1 MSLACLSGK
10 IENVISLQ
18 SLHILIWGDFMFA
31 CIVNIKRD
39 IKCVNR
45 FVFFIYLL
53 FCLTVMSVAHI
64 MGGRSYLYNCLR
76 TPLFAPNRACYIF
89 IVVFLCILISLAL
102 ALYVNRFKGSGI
114 FWKFKANLLFLFF
127 VILCG
132 MWYPTFFSLRRFTS
146 ALIILLLLMIIG
158 MICVKVFSKKCLS
171 ASLVML
177 GAEIIIIYLF
187 FLQLCI
193 NILN

>member
-1 MSLACLSGK
+1 MFTC
-10 IENVISLQ
+10 IINV
-18 SLHILIWGDFMFA
+18 
-31 CIVNIKRD
+31 KRD
-39 IKCVNR
+39 IKCVNK
-45 FVFFIYLL
+45 FAFFIYLL

-76 TPLFAPNRACYIF
+76 LPLFAPARVCFIF
-89 IVVFLCILISLAL
+89 IIVLLCILISLAA
-102 ALYVNRFKGSGI
+102 ALHINRFKRPGI
-114 FWKFKANLLFLFF
+114 FWKLKANLLFASF
-127 VILCG
+127 VVLCG
-132 MWYPTFFSLRRFTS
+132 VWYPTFFSLRRFTS
-146 ALIILLLLMIIG
+146 ALIILLTVMIIG

-171 ASLVML
+171 ASLVMF